1 MITGHEGV
9 AAVAV
14 PDPYRKCIPRF
25 MCDPLFFRERHLG
38 YRAKHT
44 CLGVCLVLSPQRLKR
59 PSAVFYIY
67 LRDDTY
73 LTDCYLPAQLASPI

>member
-38 YRAKHT
+38 YRAIATH
-44 CLGVCLVLSPQRLKR
+44 LSWRLSRFVAPVVEMPVCGFLYLSKR
-59 PSAVFYIY
+59 
-67 LRDDTY
+67 
-73 LTDCYLPAQLASPI
+73 